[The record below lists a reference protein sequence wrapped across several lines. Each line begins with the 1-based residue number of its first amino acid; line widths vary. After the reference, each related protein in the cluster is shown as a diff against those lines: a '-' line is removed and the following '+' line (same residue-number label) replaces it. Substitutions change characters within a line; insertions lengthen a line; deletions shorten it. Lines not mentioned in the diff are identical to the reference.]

1 MIRRMDHGRT
11 RFAAAVTFAFVAAG
25 GLGMLCHEMWRD
37 ELQAWLLAA
46 QSGSLP
52 ELFHNLR
59 YEGHPALWHLLLF
72 AVSRITGRI
81 TGALWA
87 MQVLHL
93 AIAASAVF
101 LFARNAPFSRHA
113 RALFAFGYFPLF
125 EYGVLSRSYS
135 LGLLLVLAFASLY
148 PVRLSGRYLP
158 LGIVLALL
166 ANANAYGWLL
176 AAVLT
181 GGLAVEVLTRAEVR
195 RDLRVRE
202 ALLAAGIWGAGAA
215 LGVLQMLPPADG
227 GFAGRGT
234 LAWEPE
240 KLLLT
245 LSSVAY
251 AYFPLP
257 NVGGD
262 AVWNSLLLW
271 RLPPALS
278 ALLGAA
284 AVTGLAVRL
293 SRSRVAFVAYLT
305 GTLALLVFTY
315 VFYFGWLRHH
325 GHHFILAIGCLWLA
339 RRDEGGEPNRG
350 EPRRDLL
357 PVLWLTVHLIAGL
370 TLWGLDL
377 ALPFSN
383 ARAVARLL
391 ADVPL
396 PVAAGPDYLGT
407 PVSAY
412 LGRPLYHLETQR
424 PGTFVLWNQE
434 RARPLTAEDIC
445 GQLGRL
451 AAADPRGALFVV
463 AYPPPPC
470 HLRMKVVASF
480 QQSLAVDERYL
491 VIHVLPPAGP

>member
-1 MIRRMDHGRT
+1 MIRRMETGRT
-11 RFAAAVTFAFVAAG
+11 RFAAAVTLAYAVAG
-25 GLGMLCHEMWRD
+25 GLGMLRHEMWRD

-46 QSGSLP
+46 GSGSLP

-72 AVSRITGRI
+72 AVSRITGSL
-81 TGALWA
+81 AA

-93 AIAASAVF
+93 AIAAAAVF
-101 LFARNAPFSRHA
+101 LFARNAPFSRRA

-125 EYGVLSRSYS
+125 EYGVISRSYS
-135 LGLLLVLAFASLY
+135 LGLLLVLAFASLF
-148 PVRLSGRYLP
+148 PRRLSRGYLP

-176 AAVLT
+176 AAALA
-181 GGLAVEVLTRAEVR
+181 GGLVVEVLTRPEVR
-195 RDLRVRE
+195 SALKARD
-202 ALLAAGIWGAGAA
+202 ALLGLGLWVAGAA
-215 LGVLQMLPPADG
+215 LGVLQMLPPEDG
-227 GFAGRGT
+227 GFAGGAAV
-234 LAWEPE
+234 AWDPQ

-245 LSSVAY
+245 FASVAQ

-257 NVGGD
+257 NVGED
-262 AVWNSLLLW
+262 AVWSSLLLW

-278 ALLGAA
+278 ALLGVAA
-284 AVTGLAVRL
+284 AVGLAVRL
-293 SRSRVAFVAYLT
+293 SRSRVAFVTYLM

-315 VFYFGWLRHH
+315 AFYFGWLRHH

-339 RRDEGGEPNRG
+339 RCDEAAT

-357 PVLWLTVHLIAGL
+357 PVLGLTVHLIAGL

-383 ARAVARLL
+383 AQAVARMI
-391 ADVPL
+391 ADAPL
-396 PVAAGPDYLGT
+396 PVAASPDYLGS

-412 LGRPLYHLETQR
+412 LGRPLYYLETRR
-424 PGTFVLWNQE
+424 PGTFVLWNAE
-434 RARPLTAEDIC
+434 RARPLSAENIC
-445 GQLGRL
+445 AQLGQL
-451 AAADPRGALFVV
+451 AASDPQGALFVV

-470 HLRMKVVASF
+470 PLRMKLVARF
-480 QQSLAVDERYL
+480 QQSLAADERYF
-491 VIHVLPPAGP
+491 VIHVSLPP

>member
-11 RFAAAVTFAFVAAG
+11 RFAAAVTFAFVVAG

-72 AVSRITGRI
+72 WISRI

-87 MQVLHL
+87 MQALHL
-93 AIAASAVF
+93 AIAAAAVF
-101 LFARNAPFSRHA
+101 LFARNAPFSRQA

-125 EYGVLSRSYS
+125 EYGVISRSYS

-148 PVRLSGRYLP
+148 PRRLSHGYVP

-176 AAVLT
+176 AAVLA

-195 RDLRVRE
+195 QDLKVRE
-202 ALLAAGIWGAGAA
+202 ALLAAGIWLAGAA

-227 GFAGRGT
+227 GFAGRGAV
-234 LAWEPE
+234 AWEPE

-245 LSSVAY
+245 FASVAQ

-271 RLPPALS
+271 RVPPALS
-278 ALLGAA
+278 ALLAVA
-284 AVTGLAVRL
+284 AVVGLAMRL
-293 SRSRVAFVAYLT
+293 SRSRVALVVYLT

-339 RRDEGGEPNRG
+339 RRDDGIEPNRA
-350 EPRRDLL
+350 EPRRELL
-357 PVLWLTVHLIAGL
+357 PVLWLTIHLIAGL

-391 ADVPL
+391 ADAPL
-396 PVAAGPDYLGT
+396 PVAASPDYVGT

-412 LGRPLYHLETQR
+412 LGRPLYYLETRR

-445 GQLGRL
+445 GRLGQL
-451 AAADPRGALFVV
+451 AASDPRGAIFVV

-491 VIHVLPPAGP
+491 VLRVLPPMAR